1 MSESLHVLIIEDSE
15 LDAKVLEGLLKA
27 GGYEVTARRVET
39 AAQMNDELNT
49 GLFDLILADYN
60 LPEFNAPEALRLLQ
74 ESGRDLPFIVI
85 SGGIGEDMAVR
96 IMKSGAH
103 DYLMKGNLARLV
115 PAVGREVR
123 EARERAT
130 HRDTEA
136 SLRAADEQMRI
147 AHDIQQ
153 RLFPDKS
160 PDLVGFDIAGVSHPA
175 EETSGDYFDYIH
187 MQDGS
192 TALVV
197 GDVTGHGIGPALL
210 MAETRAYLRILALH
224 LDDIGDILTR
234 ANRVLAEDMGQE
246 RFVTLIVVQL
256 NDVDRTLRYASAGH
270 PACPWFGANGELKHE
285 LRRTEIP
292 LGMRADT
299 RYEVSEALEV
309 ASGDLFALMTDGV
322 EESMSPEQE
331 LFGTERIYTFLTE
344 NQSKP
349 APELA
354 GLLHQQARE
363 HIAEL
368 DQPDDYTTIIV
379 KASEND

>member
-1 MSESLHVLIIEDSE
+1 MNEPLHVLIIEDSE

-49 GLFDLILADYN
+49 GIFDLILADYN

-115 PAVGREVR
+115 PAVEREVR

-160 PDLVGFDIAGVSHPA
+160 PGLEGFDIAGVSHPA
-175 EETSGDYFDYIH
+175 EETSGDYFDYIP

-210 MAETRAYLRILALH
+210 MAETRAYLRILAAH

-234 ANRVLAEDMGQE
+234 ANRVLAEDIGQE
-246 RFVTLIVVQL
+246 RFVTLIMVQL
-256 NDVDRTLRYASAGH
+256 NVAERTLRYASAGH
-270 PACPWFGANGELKHE
+270 PACPWFDARGELKDE
-285 LRRTEIP
+285 LRRTGIP
-292 LGMRADT
+292 LGMREDAE
-299 RYEVSEALEV
+299 YQSSETFGITP
-309 ASGDLFALMTDGV
+309 GDLLALMTDGV
-322 EESMSPEQE
+322 EESLSPEQE
-331 LFGTERIYTFLTE
+331 LFGTERIHAYLRG

-349 APELA
+349 AGELA
-354 GLLHQQARE
+354 DLLHQQARE
-363 HIAEL
+363 HLAGV

>member
-1 MSESLHVLIIEDSE
+1 MNEPLHVLIIEDSE

-49 GLFDLILADYN
+49 GIFDLILADYN
-60 LPEFNAPEALRLLQ
+60 LPEFNAPEALRLVQ

-115 PAVGREVR
+115 PAVEREVR

-153 RLFPDKS
+153 RLFPDTS
-160 PDLVGFDIAGVSHPA
+160 PDLVGFDIAGISHPA
-175 EETSGDYFDYIH
+175 EETSGDYFDYIP

-210 MAETRAYLRILALH
+210 MAETRAYLRILAAH

-234 ANRVLAEDMGQE
+234 ANRVLAEDLGHE
-246 RFVTLIVVQL
+246 RFVTLIMVQL
-256 NDVDRTLRYASAGH
+256 NEAERTLRYASAGH
-270 PACPWFGANGELKHE
+270 PACPWFDAKGELKDE
-285 LRRTEIP
+285 LRRTGIP
-292 LGMRADT
+292 LGMREDAE
-299 RYEVSEALEV
+299 YQSSEEFGI
-309 ASGDLFALMTDGV
+309 SPGDLLALMTDGV
-322 EESMSPEQE
+322 EESLCPQQE
-331 LFGTERIYTFLTE
+331 LFGTERIHAYLRG

-349 APELA
+349 AAELA
-354 GLLHQQARE
+354 DLLHQQARE
-363 HIAEL
+363 HLAGL